1 MVSKEWETAGLSLR
15 NVTQNRK
22 NKSEKERVIGNF
34 FLKKQSFSLQKAH
47 RQCICHHGCSE
58 VKVPIW

>member
-34 FLKKQSFSLQKAH
+34 F
-47 RQCICHHGCSE
+47 
-58 VKVPIW
+58 